1 MAKKREYSYEP
12 DKIVWMASAGLRN
25 VVSCTSDTRPLT
37 HIQALMEQA
46 PGVSLKIVPLEE
58 TLLLK
63 EALAEAF
70 ESLSPEDLWI
80 AERLLIEGMSLR
92 KAGAVLGIPKTTLA
106 RRRDKIRLR
115 LVDALVDS
123 PAVRGYLRD

>member
-1 MAKKREYSYEP
+1 MAKKREYSYNP
-12 DKIVWMASAGLRN
+12 DTIAWMARAGLPN
-25 VVSCTSDTRPLT
+25 VINCTADVRPLT
-37 HIQALMEQA
+37 QLQVMMEEV
-46 PGVSLKIVPLEE
+46 PGVTNKIRSIEE
-58 TLLLK
+58 TFLLK

-70 ESLSPEDLWI
+70 ETLSAEDLWI
-80 AERLLIEGMSLR
+80 AARLLIEGMSLR

-123 PAVRGYLRD
+123 PAVREYLRD